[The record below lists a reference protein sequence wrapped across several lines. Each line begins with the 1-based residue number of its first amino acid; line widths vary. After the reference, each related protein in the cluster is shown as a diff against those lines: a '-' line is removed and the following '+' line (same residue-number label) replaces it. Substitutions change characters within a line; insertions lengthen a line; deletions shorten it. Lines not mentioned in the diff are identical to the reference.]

1 MNCFNYRL
9 FFFFFC
15 FVSDDQLYRCVVKNC
30 PIQLTETTFLNHIMF
45 HISTTSTNPN
55 NYIFK
60 CPHCTAQYH
69 RAAGIKAHIKNH
81 ARNRYF
87 CYLCEHTSTNPGQL
101 LKHFSEKHW
110 HTLNMYTHELLKPKT
125 SMDGSAEILDSAY
138 YVVYTQE
145 LGEEEVRKFG
155 EKLILEWQ
163 RKKSGSKTHFKST
176 EIELLPLSAIFK
188 HEVNC
193 GECEYRT
200 KVRTNMYRHLQMHKQ
215 NRGLNS
221 NSGVSKVCSVDPVNP
236 VPCLNSNERFFDK
249 MTNLASSSLVPSS
262 SAASNSNNNNNSN
275 STKAA
280 FKIPYKYIVE
290 SKRYSCGFPGCIY
303 LTISEEN
310 FRTHISTLHSSVTSY
325 RCAFCQ
331 EEICKRGISI
341 ERIIHHLRFHCA
353 TIYRCEEC
361 NYVHH
366 LRYVVERHINEKHA
380 TLKVNLIT
388 HERSSED
395 NAEGTMKILQFTGK
409 PIYISKNTI
418 VDKLYY

>member
-1 MNCFNYRL
+1 
-9 FFFFFC
+9 
-15 FVSDDQLYRCVVKNC
+15 
-30 PIQLTETTFLNHIMF
+30 MF

-55 NYIFK
+55 NYVFK

-87 CYLCEHTSTNPGQL
+87 CYLCDHTATNPGQL

-110 HTLNMYTHELLKPKT
+110 HTLNMYTNELLKPQT
-125 SMDGSAEILDSAY
+125 IGDATRGAEILDSAY

-145 LGEEEVRKFG
+145 LSEEEVRKFG

-176 EIELLPLSAIFK
+176 EIDLLPLSAIFK

-193 GECEYRT
+193 GECEYKT

-215 NRGLNS
+215 NRGQAS
-221 NSGVSKVCSVDPVNP
+221 NSGAARLCSVDPVNP

-249 MTNLASSSLVPSS
+249 MTNLASSSLVHQTSS
-262 SAASNSNNNNNSN
+262 SANSNSSTSNSNNNNINISN
-275 STKAA
+275 GNNTSGSSTLAKTAY
-280 FKIPYKYIVE
+280 KMPYKYILD
-290 SKRYSCGFPGCIY
+290 SKRYSCGCPGCNY
-303 LTISEEN
+303 LTISEDN
-310 FRTHISTLHSSVTSY
+310 FRSHISTLHSSVMSY

-341 ERIIHHLRFHCA
+341 ERIISHLRFHGA
-353 TIYRCEEC
+353 TIHRCEEC

-380 TLKVNLIT
+380 TLKVNIIT

-395 NAEGTMKILQFTGK
+395 NAEGLMKSLQFMGK
-409 PIYISKNTI
+409 SRHTSACHN
-418 VDKLYY
+418 